1 MAISKENRRGQSQRK
16 KKNKLRRKEEER
28 TSVRKPG
35 ISSLLRKTAGCLP
48 IGMRQGELRVSIDW
62 KIKIILIGK
71 KKECG
76 WGSSRFKLC
85 KNNEKYTQI

>member
-35 ISSLLRKTAGCLP
+35 ISSLVRKTAGCLP
-48 IGMRQGELRVSIDW
+48 IGMRHEAG
-62 KIKIILIGK
+62 
-71 KKECG
+71 
-76 WGSSRFKLC
+76 
-85 KNNEKYTQI
+85 